1 MAGHTGNSLLSDM
14 KGIFVSHGMRGMLGA
29 RARPKVTAGL
39 AVSPAPPRGQRRL
52 ATHSPGYRDHPLG
65 A

>member
-39 AVSPAPPRGQRRL
+39 AVSPAREQRRL